1 MNFQALCGTILD
13 VPTLTGEKIPINL
26 TNEIVKPT
34 TVKRLQ
40 GHGLPFPKEP
50 SRKGDLLV
58 AFDIKFPETLSAS
71 VKDILY
77 DTLPNWRST
86 RAYESA
92 ITLSRK
98 NPVLERILELHIR
111 NCKQRLQSG
120 FAMLCTVC
128 AKFSDPTSA
137 KWSVRLWF
145 CSLESNL
152 RSVLLLKDWE
162 TCQSKFLVVGPKYC
176 YRRNSVS

>member
-1 MNFQALCGTILD
+1 MIYFQALCGTILD

-26 TNEIVKPT
+26 TNEIVKPS

-77 DTLPNWRST
+77 DTLPNWRKT
-86 RAYESA
+86 RANEIT
-92 ITLSRK
+92 ITLSQK
-98 NPVLERILELHIR
+98 NPVLERILNLHIR
-111 NCKQRLQSG
+111 NCKQYLQTG
-120 FAMLCTVC
+120 FAMLGTVR
-128 AKFSDPTSA
+128 AEFSDWTSA
-137 KWSVRLWF
+137 KWSFGLWF
-145 CSLESNL
+145 NWLATIIYGQL
-152 RSVLLLKDWE
+152 
-162 TCQSKFLVVGPKYC
+162 YC
-176 YRRNSVS
+176 